1 MEGVSD
7 EQKPDPQS
15 DQLGMEE
22 RRSRLVEA
30 GRSRI
35 MSPATAFSID
45 SLLKPEL
52 RTNSL
57 SFPSSRV
64 KPEYHHHDQRSIKPE
79 LEASL
84 QETRIVWWRAKVND
98 VLLDLELWI
107 VDDFHVVGGEQ
118 TVGPV
123 RTQTLIKNCA
133 EVSGFVCTKIFQ
145 TYKC

>member
-7 EQKPDPQS
+7 EQKPEPQP

-64 KPEYHHHDQRSIKPE
+64 KPEYHHHHQRSIKPE

-84 QETRIVWWRAKVND
+84 QEAIKSEAFGLPNPEAVRMDGFGGRGYVGRREGD
-98 VLLDLELWI
+98 
-107 VDDFHVVGGEQ
+107 GGEEDGELQ
-118 TVGPV
+118 QGTEPEDQQQDCNDDAGT
-123 RTQTLIKNCA
+123 R
-133 EVSGFVCTKIFQ
+133 
-145 TYKC
+145 